1 MAQVKQIGPGRK
13 TSGTIDGITYVTH
26 NGKTYVR
33 STPTMPVSAYRTP
46 AARKRQAIFTL
57 IQMHLKFHL
66 RTIRQTVTPK
76 GNGTP
81 TNRYY
86 SLNAKA
92 LNRALDALAER
103 FVAGDDV
110 SITDVEA
117 AIAAYAAEHPTSIRI
132 ASLSG
137 YQDVYLTGEWPATI
151 TLNANAG
158 DSTVIIIVA
167 ENGSTT
173 TYNSDGTTVTVN
185 GSGNENHPSTGSG
198 QETGGSSTGGNTG
211 GNTGGGTETPVTVA
225 APTITGTT
233 PFEETTEVTISGPAG
248 ASIYYTLDGST
259 PTHSTG
265 SGQANGQLYT
275 EPITLT
281 DTTTVKAI
289 AIKDGVPSSVATH
302 TFTKGTGE
310 GGGVQG
316 ED

>member
-1 MAQVKQIGPGRK
+1 MAKIRQIGPGRK
-13 TSGTIDGITYVTH
+13 TSGTIDGITYVTR

-86 SLNAKA
+86 SLNANA

-110 SITDVEA
+110 TITDVEA

-137 YQDVYLTGEWPATI
+137 YQEVYLTGEWPATI

-167 ENGSTT
+167 ENGTTT
-173 TYNSDGTTVTVN
+173 TYNTDGTTVTVN
-185 GSGNENHPSTGSG
+185 GSGNENQTPN
-198 QETGGSSTGGNTG
+198 GGSSTGSEQGSG
-211 GNTGGGTETPVTVA
+211 SSSTETPVTVA

-248 ASIYYTLDGST
+248 ATIYYTLDSST

-265 SGQANGQLYT
+265 SGQANGQQYSEAL
-275 EPITLT
+275 TLS

-289 AIKDGVPSSVATH
+289 AIKDGVSSSVATH
-302 TFTKGTGE
+302 TFTKGTGN
-310 GGGVQG
+310 GGGLQG

>member
-13 TSGTIDGITYVTH
+13 TSGTIDGITYVTR

-137 YQDVYLTGEWPATI
+137 YQEVYLTGEWPATI

-173 TYNSDGTTVTVN
+173 TIEPNGTATVVSGT
-185 GSGNENHPSTGSG
+185 GNENQT
-198 QETGGSSTGGNTG
+198 QNGGSSTGGNTG

-259 PTHSTG
+259 PTAS
-265 SGQANGQLYT
+265 SSQYSEAL
-275 EPITLT
+275 TLS

-289 AIKDGVPSSVATH
+289 AIKDGVSSSVATH
-302 TFTKGTGE
+302 TFTKGTGN
-310 GGGVQG
+310 GGGLQG